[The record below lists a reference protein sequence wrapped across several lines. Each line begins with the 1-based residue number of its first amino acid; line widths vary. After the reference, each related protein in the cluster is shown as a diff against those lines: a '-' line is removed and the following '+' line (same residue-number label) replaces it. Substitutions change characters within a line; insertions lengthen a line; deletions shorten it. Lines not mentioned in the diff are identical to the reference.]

1 MTRASPGPDNDRAPL
16 ISGDCWADSGHAV
29 GGGVARPSNAAVERE
44 LRIREAAYF
53 NAMQR
58 GFAPGREL
66 EDWLTAERVVD
77 MASRPIPRR

>member
-1 MTRASPGPDNDRAPL
+1 MTRRKPDRDSDRAPL

-29 GGGVARPSNAAVERE
+29 GGGVVRPSNAAAERKR
-44 LRIREAAYF
+44 RIQEAAYF

-77 MASRPIPRR
+77 MASRPVPRR